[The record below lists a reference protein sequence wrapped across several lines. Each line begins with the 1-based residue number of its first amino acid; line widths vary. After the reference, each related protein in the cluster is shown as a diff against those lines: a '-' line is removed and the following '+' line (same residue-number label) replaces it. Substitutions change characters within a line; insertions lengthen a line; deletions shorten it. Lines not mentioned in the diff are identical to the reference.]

1 VSIAVGLAAVIALLL
16 WAAARDARINA
27 AQRAAELDEEDDQ

>member
-1 VSIAVGLAAVIALLL
+1 VSIAVGLAAAALLL

-27 AQRAAELDEEDDQ
+27 AQRAAAELDEGEQ

>member
-1 VSIAVGLAAVIALLL
+1 VSIAAGLAAAALLL

-27 AQRAAELDEEDDQ
+27 AQRAAEEADR